1 MESYLDEVN
10 NNRKLG
16 ITALLENTVKNR
28 NLNQITSLK
37 LQAPMSIN
45 RLCMLSTYVP
55 NLVELDLT
63 DSFLPSFRDFAFKL
77 DNLKVLKVASCNL
90 KSLDGVWNIPNVEEL
105 FAPDND
111 ISDLMLC
118 STLVKL
124 TILDLSRN
132 KIMDLTRL
140 HFLNFCEQ
148 LQCLSLSGCP
158 VAKIENFE
166 KNVRNILPNLN
177 NFNGNQSLEIEQVKP
192 KLTIESIVCGNIT
205 AALRSR
211 KTNYSGNKD
220 VQFGD
225 INKISDNDKK

>member
-1 MESYLDEVN
+1 MFV
-10 NNRKLG
+10 
-16 ITALLENTVKNR
+16 
-28 NLNQITSLK
+28 
-37 LQAPMSIN
+37 N
-45 RLCMLSTYVP
+45 RLCMLGTYVP

-77 DNLKVLKVASCNL
+77 DNLKILKVASCHL
-90 KSLDGVWNIPNVEEL
+90 KSLDGVWNIPNLEEL
-105 FAPDND
+105 FASDND
-111 ISDLMLC
+111 INDLMLC

-124 TILDLSRN
+124 ITLDLSRN

-148 LQCLSLSGCP
+148 LQSLSLSGCP
-158 VAKIENFE
+158 VAKVEDFE

-177 NFNGNQSLEIEQVKP
+177 HLNGNKTLEIEQVKP

-205 AALRSR
+205 AALRSK

-220 VQFGD
+220 IQFG
-225 INKISDNDKK
+225 NGQKVLNDEKK